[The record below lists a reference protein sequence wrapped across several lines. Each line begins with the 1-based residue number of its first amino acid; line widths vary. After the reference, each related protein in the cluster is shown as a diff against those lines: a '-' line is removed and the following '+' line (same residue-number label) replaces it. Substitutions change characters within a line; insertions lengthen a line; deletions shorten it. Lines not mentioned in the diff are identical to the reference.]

1 MSRFEQA
8 VRVGASKYVH
18 VVSAFNDQKTRCGIR
33 QDAGTLF
40 QKTTEEVTCTFCQS
54 PAAMKRPA

>member
-8 VRVGASKYVH
+8 VRVGASRFVH
-18 VVSAFNDQKTRCGIR
+18 VVSAFNAQYTRCGLR

-40 QKTTEEVTCTFCQS
+40 QKTTEEVTCRFCQT
-54 PAAMKRPA
+54 PAKRSA